1 MKKERRRIIIDFEV
15 LSKGGFWMCCMK
27 YYKTEKEHI
36 IINNREEFLRVF
48 NKNKD
53 SVWVGYNIKGYDQ
66 WIMKAIIAG
75 IDPCKISDKL
85 IEQNIS
91 PYAVDRNLNRI
102 PIYLF
107 ELNDSYRS
115 LKELELFMGEDIRES
130 TVPFDLDRYPTKE
143 EIEELKKQRPAK
155 IEQLKAARALGDLS
169 ENTEYSTAKR
179 ELRHLESR
187 IRYLNKQ
194 LQYAEI
200 VKPNDSQ
207 TVDLGTTVTLQFED
221 DDETVDYIIVGKQEA
236 DLKKQKVSFDSPLGQ
251 AVLHHKVGET
261 VTVQAPQSTYGVK
274 ILAVKLSDSDNDQ

>member
-1 MKKERRRIIIDFEV
+1 MQRKKIQEAMAHVYFQ
-15 LSKGGFWMCCMK
+15 KM
-27 YYKTEKEHI
+27 TPT
-36 IINNREEFLRVF
+36 
-48 NKNKD
+48 
-53 SVWVGYNIKGYDQ
+53 GYHE
-66 WIMKAIIAG
+66 
-75 IDPCKISDKL
+75 
-85 IEQNIS
+85 IE
-91 PYAVDRNLNRI
+91 
-102 PIYLF
+102 
-107 ELNDSYRS
+107 
-115 LKELELFMGEDIRES
+115 
-130 TVPFDLDRYPTKE
+130 E

-187 IRYLNKQ
+187 MRYLNKQ

-221 DDETVDYIIVGKQEA
+221 DDETVDYAIVGKQEA

-274 ILAVKLSDSDNDQ
+274 ILAVKLTDSDNDQ

>member
-1 MKKERRRIIIDFEV
+1 MQRKKIQEAMAHVYFQKMTPTGYHEI
-15 LSKGGFWMCCMK
+15 
-27 YYKTEKEHI
+27 EK
-36 IINNREEFLRVF
+36 
-48 NKNKD
+48 
-53 SVWVGYNIKGYDQ
+53 
-66 WIMKAIIAG
+66 
-75 IDPCKISDKL
+75 
-85 IEQNIS
+85 
-91 PYAVDRNLNRI
+91 
-102 PIYLF
+102 
-107 ELNDSYRS
+107 
-115 LKELELFMGEDIRES
+115 
-130 TVPFDLDRYPTKE
+130 

-187 IRYLNKQ
+187 MRYLNKQ

-251 AVLHHKVGET
+251 AVLHHKVGVT

>member
-1 MKKERRRIIIDFEV
+1 MQRKKIQEAMAHVYFQ
-15 LSKGGFWMCCMK
+15 KM
-27 YYKTEKEHI
+27 TPT
-36 IINNREEFLRVF
+36 
-48 NKNKD
+48 
-53 SVWVGYNIKGYDQ
+53 GYHE
-66 WIMKAIIAG
+66 
-75 IDPCKISDKL
+75 
-85 IEQNIS
+85 IE
-91 PYAVDRNLNRI
+91 
-102 PIYLF
+102 
-107 ELNDSYRS
+107 
-115 LKELELFMGEDIRES
+115 
-130 TVPFDLDRYPTKE
+130 E

-187 IRYLNKQ
+187 MRYLNKQ

-221 DDETVDYIIVGKQEA
+221 DDETVDYASVGTQEA
-236 DLKKQKVSFDSPLGQ
+236 DLKKQIVSFDSPLGQ
-251 AVLHHKVGET
+251 AVLHHKVGVT

>member
-1 MKKERRRIIIDFEV
+1 MQRKKIQEAMAHVYFQ
-15 LSKGGFWMCCMK
+15 KM
-27 YYKTEKEHI
+27 TPT
-36 IINNREEFLRVF
+36 
-48 NKNKD
+48 
-53 SVWVGYNIKGYDQ
+53 GYHE
-66 WIMKAIIAG
+66 
-75 IDPCKISDKL
+75 
-85 IEQNIS
+85 IE
-91 PYAVDRNLNRI
+91 
-102 PIYLF
+102 
-107 ELNDSYRS
+107 
-115 LKELELFMGEDIRES
+115 
-130 TVPFDLDRYPTKE
+130 E

-187 IRYLNKQ
+187 MRYLNKQ